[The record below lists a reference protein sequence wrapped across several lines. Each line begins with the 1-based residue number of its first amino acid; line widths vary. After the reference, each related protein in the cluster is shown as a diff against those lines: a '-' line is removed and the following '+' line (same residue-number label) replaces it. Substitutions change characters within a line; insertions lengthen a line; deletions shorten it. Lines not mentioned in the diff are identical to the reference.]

1 MPVLICLRLACLA
14 ISRLEPD
21 WWLEIENTY
30 KDRIAQRKEL
40 YRLHGNLILDWQHEE
55 DVEVACRELME
66 LVVMWLEKRYPSLFQ
81 LLDDPEVSGGKILV
95 NNILQI
101 RTYLNRNIH
110 PLMVLL
116 DHVWVLLNY
125 IYTPTIEL
133 MQCIG
138 TGRFCTNVTR
148 FLRLE

>member
-1 MPVLICLRLACLA
+1 MLILVCLCLFLLAL
-14 ISRLEPD
+14 SRLEPD

-30 KDRIAQRKEL
+30 KERIAQRKEL
-40 YRLHGNLILDWQHEE
+40 YRLHGKLVLDWQHGE

-66 LVVMWLEKRYPSLFQ
+66 LVVMWLEKRYPCLFQ
-81 LLDDPEVSGGKILV
+81 LLDDPEVSGGKILL

-116 DHVWVLLNY
+116 DHVWQLL
-125 IYTPTIEL
+125 TLPL
-133 MQCIG
+133 L
-138 TGRFCTNVTR
+138 F
-148 FLRLE
+148 